1 LVDGEKLTIAKV
13 SIEGGESVTV
23 KQMSSP
29 IFVGPISI
37 DGDLMVIGFYDDTS
51 PQPWKHGV
59 MSLSSGEIISVFD
72 GIQVVEGWAKD
83 SKSPIVLQY
92 LNRSNLWLQPVDGS
106 EPRQLTKFDDGVI
119 RSFAVSPDFK
129 RLAISRG
136 NFSAEAILISNF

>member
-1 LVDGEKLTIAKV
+1 
-13 SIEGGESVTV
+13 
-23 KQMSSP
+23 
-29 IFVGPISI
+29 
-37 DGDLMVIGFYDDTS
+37 
-51 PQPWKHGV
+51 